1 MDLLEKFKIAIC
13 KRLETDEEIIELVED
28 IEARAIDS
36 KILTTDLQNH
46 MEKRGITIR
55 DAIYDQLACYFDID
69 HSGSIYIA
77 SFCNFLRDP
86 QHFNFFKLNPA
97 VLSAH
102 ITDYIRNC
110 LASRPE
116 QLDTLELELKKEM
129 FRATSKIDNDEEV
142 V

>member
-55 DAIYDQLACYFDID
+55 DAIYD
-69 HSGSIYIA
+69 
-77 SFCNFLRDP
+77 
-86 QHFNFFKLNPA
+86 
-97 VLSAH
+97 
-102 ITDYIRNC
+102 
-110 LASRPE
+110 
-116 QLDTLELELKKEM
+116 
-129 FRATSKIDNDEEV
+129 
-142 V
+142 